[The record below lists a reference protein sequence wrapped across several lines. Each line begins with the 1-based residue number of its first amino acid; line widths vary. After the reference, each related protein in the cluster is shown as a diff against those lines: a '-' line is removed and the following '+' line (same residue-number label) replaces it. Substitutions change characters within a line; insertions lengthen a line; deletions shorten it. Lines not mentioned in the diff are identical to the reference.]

1 MRYAASQPVSK
12 TVSTTDMEDTE
23 EVMRYAASQ
32 PFSKTVSTTDMED
45 TEEVMRY
52 AASQPVSKTVST
64 TDMEAMED
72 HLGRP
77 VSRLQRSYTL
87 PSQLVSTVCKLP

>member
-1 MRYAASQPVSK
+1 
-12 TVSTTDMEDTE
+12 
-23 EVMRYAASQ
+23 MRYAASQ
-32 PFSKTVSTTDMED
+32 PFSKTVSTTDLED

-64 TDMEAMED
+64 TDMDDMED

-87 PSQLVSTVCKLP
+87 PSQLVSTVCKLPKNHFAN